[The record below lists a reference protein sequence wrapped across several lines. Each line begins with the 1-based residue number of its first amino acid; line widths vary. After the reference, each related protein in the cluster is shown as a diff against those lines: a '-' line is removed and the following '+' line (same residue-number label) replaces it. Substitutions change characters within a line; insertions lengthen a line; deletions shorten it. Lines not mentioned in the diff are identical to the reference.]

1 VTLFLKFE
9 MKKIKF
15 FLTMVESSGWVGRR
29 RVRNGRIGGR
39 RSEGKGGVKVY
50 EAYEV
55 KRRKI
60 TLSFTSPGKDFFFV
74 YDVFTPPGNDPP
86 CPIGGGEPDW
96 EIGRQLIA

>member
-1 VTLFLKFE
+1 

-29 RVRNGRIGGR
+29 RVRNGRIVGR

-60 TLSFTSPGKDFFFV
+60 TLSFTSPGKDFFLFMMSLLHREMTLLAPLV
-74 YDVFTPPGNDPP
+74 EESPTGKLEGN
-86 CPIGGGEPDW
+86 
-96 EIGRQLIA
+96 